1 MPDVKSGL
9 PDSKTKVEIP
19 LHQRR
24 PSTTDL
30 PPSLSS
36 ARAVYSLDNTL
47 NIGNLRAN
55 YNSKDLTANNVLG
68 LVYKVS
74 ADCQESSVREYS
86 KKIPKRKP
94 IRKRFTIL
102 KTV

>member
-1 MPDVKSGL
+1 MVTFKL
-9 PDSKTKVEIP
+9 LSKFVLQPGMKRWRITH
-19 LHQRR
+19 L
-24 PSTTDL
+24 TNFL
-30 PPSLSS
+30 LLSIT
-36 ARAVYSLDNTL
+36 YSLDSTP
-47 NIGNLRAN
+47 NIGNSKAN
-55 YNSKDLTANNVLG
+55 YNSKDFTANNVLG

-102 KTV
+102 EVV